1 MYILHYPPIHHM
13 TITQHFPTI
22 SQPFFPTAPGHW
34 SARGRATRRGWRLA
48 CLGRRLRSNCQAGDG
63 RRRGNG
69 HERTSKN
76 GRCLWMIIYNY
87 MIFYYMIICLIMIDH
102 DWSWLIM
109 IYPVINK
116 EYVCITYI
124 YIYIYTSLSLVA
136 FCRIWWVNISG
147 KRGNLGWFNRL
158 EEVNP
163 GDATLSAH
171 LDTGQKAPRRVC
183 LWWFVNIIEHVT
195 PIIINSS
202 YIYGLLW

>member
-87 MIFYYMIICLIMIDH
+87 MIFYYMIIWLDVWSWLIMIDH
-102 DWSWLIM
+102 DLSSNQQGICMYHL
-109 IYPVINK
+109 
-116 EYVCITYI
+116 
-124 YIYIYTSLSLVA
+124 YIYTSLSLVA
-136 FCRIWWVNISG
+136 FCRIWWDQRKEGKPWVIQPLGGGEPWRCNIVRSFG
-147 KRGNLGWFNRL
+147 YGSEGTKKG
-158 EEVNP
+158 
-163 GDATLSAH
+163 LSMMICKYH
-171 LDTGQKAPRRVC
+171 WTCKPH
-183 LWWFVNIIEHVT
+183 N
-195 PIIINSS
+195 N
-202 YIYGLLW
+202 